1 MHVHRSPTSSD
12 NTTYSEYYAVDAK
25 TYDGS
30 LPVVVE
36 GADRKKAK
44 KMGRV
49 VAFIKGVMD
58 RLERGGLLCE
68 GEGRGGG
75 V

>member
-30 LPVVVE
+30 VPVVVVH
-36 GADRKKAK
+36 GADRGDKKKTK
-44 KMGRV
+44 KMGKV
-49 VAFIKGVMD
+49 VAFIKGMMD
-58 RLERGGLLCE
+58 RLERGGLLCD
-68 GEGRGGG
+68 

>member
-30 LPVVVE
+30 VPVVVVN
-36 GADRKKAK
+36 GADRGDKKKTK
-44 KMGRV
+44 KMGKV
-49 VAFIKGVMD
+49 VAFIKGMMD
-58 RLERGGLLCE
+58 RLERGGLLCD
-68 GEGRGGG
+68 